1 MRWLAVGT
9 VVLALAG
16 CGGASKQ
23 QFQEQSVR
31 VQGAEARMAELEG
44 QLGIQ
49 RGQTAAMAAELESC
63 RAAAGRVDDTLQQ
76 SRRAGDGLETRLA
89 ECVRREEAVRAD
101 LDLSRRSTAAGEEE
115 LARARA
121 GVEGE
126 RQGWVARQAEL
137 QRGLEAARSEGA
149 TLQAEIHVLLEEKA
163 RVEREKREKLE
174 EIAQTYEG
182 LLDGMREQVAQGR
195 VTISNLRGQLSVKLQ
210 EEILFDSGS
219 AVVKPEGQQ
228 LLTEIAA
235 VLQEIGDRG
244 TLVEGHTDDVP
255 IRGVLAQRF
264 PTNWELS
271 AARALSVVRFL
282 QEVGGVDPV
291 RLSAAGY
298 GEHRPAV
305 PNDSVENRARNRR
318 IELKLVPLPQDEPP
332 EEAKATET
340 GAATGSLGQ
349 EQPAVEGGLADQP
362 EGTAAATSPDEA
374 GPGGVV
380 GEDVPAEDTSAPS
393 PQETGAPRQ
402 Q

>member
-1 MRWLAVGT
+1 MRWLALGAA
-9 VVLALAG
+9 VLALAG

-121 GVEGE
+121 GFEGE

-182 LLDGMREQVAQGR
+182 LIEGMREQVAQGR

-282 QEVGGVDPV
+282 EVVGVDPV

-318 IELKLVPLPQDEPP
+318 IELKLVPLPQDAPP
-332 EEAKATET
+332 EAAAATAA

-349 EQPAVEGGLADQP
+349 EQPADEGALGGEAA
-362 EGTAAATSPDEA
+362 GAAAATSPGE
-374 GPGGVV
+374 PGQGGMVW
-380 GEDVPAEDTSAPS
+380 EDSPAEDAPATGL
-393 PQETGAPRQ
+393 QETGTQ
-402 Q
+402 GSQ